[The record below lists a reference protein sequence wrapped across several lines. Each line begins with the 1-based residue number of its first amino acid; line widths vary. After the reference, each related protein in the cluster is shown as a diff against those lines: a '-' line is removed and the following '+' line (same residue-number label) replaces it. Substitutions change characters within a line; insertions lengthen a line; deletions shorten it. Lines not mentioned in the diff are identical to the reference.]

1 MGWRAA
7 LLLPMARA
15 ICPDYET
22 LPYCSGHGDC
32 SVSGRCDC
40 WDGWQGGSC
49 AERTCPM
56 GRAWADIA
64 TATDTAHAM
73 AECSNRG
80 LCDRTT
86 GRCVCGVGFEGSAC
100 QRMGC
105 QGTSDDGLPLGCSG
119 HGECLSLRDLARF
132 EYDKWSQRFLYE
144 TPWDAEAIYGCL
156 CTFPYTGPACTTR
169 TCPEGDDPLTSG
181 QVNEVQLLSC
191 IGFEGK
197 IVLRFAGQ
205 PSKEISWDAS
215 PKDVE
220 RAIEATGTSV
230 GDVVVTFT
238 KSDTTKLCYAPE
250 ADEADINVAMIEF
263 RTVFG
268 DVPPLTY
275 DEASSSFEGTVE
287 TRSVAT
293 HGELAV
299 LRATDGQYAAAVQAT
314 KERAACAGRGLCE
327 EEEGEC
333 ACFTSNFELFT
344 SSDSMAVGLH
354 GLGPMCRDD
363 VPRR

>member
-7 LLLPMARA
+7 LLLPMAGA

-32 SVSGRCDC
+32 SISGRCDC
-40 WDGWQGGSC
+40 WEGWTGGSC

-56 GRAWADIA
+56 GRAWADVA
-64 TATDTAHAM
+64 TATDTAHAL

-80 LCDRTT
+80 LCDRAT

-181 QVNEVQLLSC
+181 
-191 IGFEGK
+191 
-197 IVLRFAGQ
+197 
-205 PSKEISWDAS
+205 
-215 PKDVE
+215 
-220 RAIEATGTSV
+220 
-230 GDVVVTFT
+230 
-238 KSDTTKLCYAPE
+238 
-250 ADEADINVAMIEF
+250 
-263 RTVFG
+263 
-268 DVPPLTY
+268 
-275 DEASSSFEGTVE
+275 
-287 TRSVAT
+287 
-293 HGELAV
+293 
-299 LRATDGQYAAAVQAT
+299 
-314 KERAACAGRGLCE
+314 
-327 EEEGEC
+327 
-333 ACFTSNFELFT
+333 
-344 SSDSMAVGLH
+344 
-354 GLGPMCRDD
+354 
-363 VPRR
+363 